1 MSSEAR
7 VEGGMLLRRLQRG
20 ETLAVPESRPMP
32 SIGARCH
39 ELRIDDIAQK
49 KEWRIIYY
57 IGNVAIAV
65 LDVSAK
71 ETRTTPVDVIKNC
84 KRRLAAFKSR
94 DEP

>member
-1 MSSEAR
+1 
-7 VEGGMLLRRLQRG
+7 
-20 ETLAVPESRPMP
+20 MP

-49 KEWRIIYY
+49 KEWRIICYRERRDR
-57 IGNVAIAV
+57 GARRVREGDEDHARRR
-65 LDVSAK
+65 DQ
-71 ETRTTPVDVIKNC
+71 NC